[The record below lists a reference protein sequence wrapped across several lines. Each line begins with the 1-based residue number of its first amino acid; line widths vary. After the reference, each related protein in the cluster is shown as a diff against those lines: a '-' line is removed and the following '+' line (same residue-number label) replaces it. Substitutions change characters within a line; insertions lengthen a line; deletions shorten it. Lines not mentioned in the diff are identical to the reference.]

1 MEQTLSPRQL
11 RRWFGRIALTLL
23 VTFVVS
29 QLLSYLV
36 VQGWVALTGQINYT
50 LLIVFNDL
58 CVYVPALILIPL
70 LLRPIP
76 QLPPLPSMPLSGQ
89 EKFLAIFFS
98 LGSGYLFSFLTMG
111 LIYVLESLTGL
122 TSGNAVSNLE
132 SSLPPLV
139 SFLAFAIVAPVAE
152 EVIFRRLLLDR
163 VRILGDRAAILIV
176 GVAFALFHGN
186 LNQTLYAFVL
196 GAVFAAI
203 VLMTNRLRYTIAIH
217 MLINGISVLST
228 FADTSVLDTLLA
240 YVILFS
246 IFFSVVLFLVRRKH
260 YTLEPGPLPFSGQ
273 EKARACFTSPW
284 VWILLIG
291 GLAFSAISIF
301 L

>member
-1 MEQTLSPRQL
+1 MERTLSPRQL

-76 QLPPLPSMPLSGQ
+76 QLPPLPSTPLSGQ

-111 LIYVLESLTGL
+111 LIHVLESLTGL

-163 VRILGDRAAILIV
+163 VRIFGDRAAILIV

>member
-1 MEQTLSPRQL
+1 MERTLSPRQL

>member
-163 VRILGDRAAILIV
+163 VRILGDQAAILIV